1 VRLAALRPYSEL
13 SERRPVALRPILS
26 NGLPF
31 SGVGLCSQKISVA
44 DLSCVL
50 HGETTLRN
58 CVFARILGRTGCAVL
73 QAG

>member
-1 VRLAALRPYSEL
+1 MRLAALRPYSEG
-13 SERRPVALRPILS
+13 SERRPVALRPTLS
-26 NGLPF
+26 SGLPF
-31 SGVGLCSQKISVA
+31 SGVGLWSQKRSFA

-58 CVFARILGRTGCAVL
+58 RIFARILGHTGYAAL